1 MATNNMARWSRSNR
15 AMVNRITRRSDS
27 ASRFSIHPTNYYTSL
42 RAMSSDSNSGRSHK
56 LPNYVDFSKTET
68 VGSTRWMRLET
79 LTYRLADGSERK
91 WDRAVR
97 TTKQSEDSI
106 DAVVI
111 LAILR
116 DPSDP
121 SKDEIVCVKQ
131 FRPPLNAYTLE
142 LPAGL
147 IDADEDPATAAMREF
162 TEETGYIGTV
172 SSVLPVSYLS
182 PGLSNES
189 ACLVRLEVDM
199 TLEQN
204 VKIHNNQAK
213 NEGLEGDEE
222 GRGLEK
228 LLLPRK
234 GLLKALHDIQKEGV
248 CVFAALFTFA
258 LGMDIGESS
267 DTATGGA
274 QQS

>member
-1 MATNNMARWSRSNR
+1 
-15 AMVNRITRRSDS
+15 
-27 ASRFSIHPTNYYTSL
+27 
-42 RAMSSDSNSGRSHK
+42 
-56 LPNYVDFSKTET
+56 
-68 VGSTRWMRLET
+68 
-79 LTYRLADGSERK
+79 
-91 WDRAVR
+91 
-97 TTKQSEDSI
+97 
-106 DAVVI
+106 
-111 LAILR
+111 
-116 DPSDP
+116 
-121 SKDEIVCVKQ
+121 
-131 FRPPLNAYTLE
+131 
-142 LPAGL
+142 
-147 IDADEDPATAAMREF
+147 
-162 TEETGYIGTV
+162 
-172 SSVLPVSYLS
+172 
-182 PGLSNES
+182 
-189 ACLVRLEVDM
+189 M

-234 GLLKALHDIQKEGV
+234 GLLKALQDIQKEGV